1 METSKATG
9 PLAGITVLDLTRALA
24 GPFATMI
31 LGDLGADVIKVED
44 VWHGDDTRRWGPPFQ
59 GDDAAYFLSINRNK
73 RGLSVNVKTPE
84 GRQILQ
90 RLAAGSDIV
99 MENFRPGTAARL
111 GLGYEELSRQNPA
124 LIYASISG
132 YGQTGPSAGL
142 PGYDAV
148 AQAVSGMMSVT
159 GEADGE
165 PVRSGTS
172 LADVGAG
179 MWALIGILAA
189 LHARQ
194 TTGRGQLVDI
204 SLLDGQVA
212 WLTYVAG
219 KYFATGV
226 TPGRYGSAHESV
238 VPYQVFATADEPLM
252 VAVGSDG
259 LWRRFTAATGLD
271 ELTDDPRYVTNPA
284 RIQHRDT
291 LIPAIT
297 QALAARGC
305 AEWTDRLNAAGV
317 PAGPVNTVPAALAQP
332 QIAAREMVVE
342 LEHPVAG
349 MLKMLGTPI
358 KLSAQPASIRR
369 PPPVLGQHTDEILAA
384 AGYPAGRIAEL
395 RAAGV
400 IRLQKTTPYKRRR
413 SASRSRMPAWILTR
427 PAIHIRA
434 MLAGVAASEITSSLL
449 AVSLMSAGG
458 SSGPTSLTGSAP
470 WSVNV
475 AKNVTPRSVTWQ
487 LIERL
492 LKKLD
497 RFFSSISPSRPMRTC
512 SASRHS
518 STVAMCASL
527 LSASDGSV
535 PAGGYST

>member
-1 METSKATG
+1 METSKAIG

-159 GEADGE
+159 GEAHGE

-179 MWALIGILAA
+179 MWAVIGILAA
-189 LHARQ
+189 LHAREASGQ
-194 TTGRGQLVDI
+194 GQLVDV

-226 TPGRYGSAHESV
+226 TPGRHGSAHESLT
-238 VPYQVFATADEPLM
+238 PYQVLPTADAPLM

-259 LWRRFTAATGLD
+259 LWRRFAEATGLGD
-271 ELTDDPRYVTNPA
+271 LADDPRYATNPD
-284 RIQHRDT
+284 RVRNRDT
-291 LIPAIT
+291 LIPRIT

-305 AEWTDRLNAAGV
+305 AEWTDLLNAAGV
-317 PAGPVNTVPAALAQP
+317 PAGPVNTVPAALEHP
-332 QIAAREMVVE
+332 QVAAREMVTE
-342 LEHPVAG
+342 IEHPVAG
-349 MLKMLGTPI
+349 PLKMLGSPI
-358 KLSAQPASIRR
+358 KLSAQPTAIRR
-369 PPPVLGQHTDEILAA
+369 PPPTLGQHTDEILAEAGFTA
-384 AGYPAGRIAEL
+384 AEITEL
-395 RAAGV
+395 HQAGV
-400 IRLQKTTPYKRRR
+400 VR
-413 SASRSRMPAWILTR
+413 
-427 PAIHIRA
+427 
-434 MLAGVAASEITSSLL
+434 
-449 AVSLMSAGG
+449 
-458 SSGPTSLTGSAP
+458 
-470 WSVNV
+470 
-475 AKNVTPRSVTWQ
+475 
-487 LIERL
+487 
-492 LKKLD
+492 
-497 RFFSSISPSRPMRTC
+497 
-512 SASRHS
+512 
-518 STVAMCASL
+518 
-527 LSASDGSV
+527 
-535 PAGGYST
+535 

>member
-1 METSKATG
+1 METENTAPARGDHPPKPPRTG
-9 PLAGITVLDLTRALA
+9 PLADIKVLDLTRALS

-73 RGLSVNVKTPE
+73 RGLAVNLKTPE
-84 GRQILQ
+84 GREIVQ
-90 RLAAGSDIV
+90 RLAGQADIL

-111 GLGYEELSRQNPA
+111 GLGYEELSQANPG

-159 GEADGE
+159 GEAAGE

-179 MWALIGILAA
+179 MWALIGILSA

-194 TTGRGQLVDI
+194 VSGRGQLIDI

-226 TPGRYGSAHESV
+226 TPGRYGSAHESLA
-238 VPYQVFATADEPLM
+238 PYQAFPTADDPLM

-271 ELTDDPRYVTNPA
+271 ELTDDPRYATNPD
-284 RIQHRDT
+284 RVRNRDT
-291 LIPAIT
+291 LIPRIT
-297 QALAARGC
+297 AALAAC
-305 AEWTDRLNAAGV
+305 SCEEWTERLNVAGV
-317 PAGPVNTVPAALAQP
+317 PAGPVNTVPAALEQP
-332 QIAAREMVVE
+332 QIAARDMVVE
-342 LEHPVAG
+342 IEHPVAG
-349 MLKMLGTPI
+349 MLKMLGTPL

-369 PPPVLGQHTDEILAA
+369 PPPVLGQHTDEILAQ
-384 AGYPAGRIAEL
+384 AGYPANRIAEL

-400 IRLQKTTPYKRRR
+400 VRLQEPSPVTKDD
-413 SASRSRMPAWILTR
+413 
-427 PAIHIRA
+427 
-434 MLAGVAASEITSSLL
+434 AA
-449 AVSLMSAGG
+449 
-458 SSGPTSLTGSAP
+458 
-470 WSVNV
+470 
-475 AKNVTPRSVTWQ
+475 
-487 LIERL
+487 
-492 LKKLD
+492 
-497 RFFSSISPSRPMRTC
+497 
-512 SASRHS
+512 
-518 STVAMCASL
+518 
-527 LSASDGSV
+527 
-535 PAGGYST
+535 PAGPGCWPGS